1 MARFSGAIS
10 VITGAG
16 SGIGEAT
23 AKSLAKEGAT
33 VILVGRTLEKLER
46 VAADINE
53 QLEEKRAFPFACD
66 VTKESDVNNLADYI
80 VSDFGTLHILVNN
93 AGGSTNSTIQETSLS
108 TWEKMQNVNLNSV
121 FLVSKV
127 LGKVMID
134 SQDDDKRERTIIN
147 VSSLSGHKPG
157 AKFPH
162 YSAAKAA
169 VLNLTRALAFEYGRH
184 GIRVNSVSPGF
195 VETPLIG
202 DAMENERFMNAI
214 KKRTIMRRIGKPEEI
229 ASTITFLAS
238 SEASYITGADI
249 LVDGGYM
256 LM

>member
-1 MARFSGAIS
+1 MSRFSGAIA
-10 VITGAG
+10 VVTGAG

-23 AKSLAKEGAT
+23 AKRFAEEGAK

-46 VAADINE
+46 VAAEINE
-53 QLEEKRAFPFACD
+53 QDEKSAFPFVCD
-66 VTKESDVNNLADYI
+66 VTEEKDVNLLKDYI
-80 VSDFGTLHILVNN
+80 VNDFKNLHILVNN
-93 AGGSTNSTIQETSLS
+93 AGGMENSTIQETTYS
-108 TWEKMQNVNLNSV
+108 TWEQMQNVNLNSV

-127 LGKVMID
+127 LGKIMID
-134 SQDDDKRERTIIN
+134 HPNQENMDRTIIN

-162 YSAAKAA
+162 YSAAKAS
-169 VLNLTRALAFEYGRH
+169 VLNLTRALAFEYGRF

-214 KKRTIMRRIGKPEEI
+214 KKRIVMQRLAKPEEI
-229 ASTITFLAS
+229 ANTIAFLAS
-238 SEASYITGADI
+238 NEASYITGTDL
-249 LVDGGYM
+249 LVDGGY
-256 LM
+256 LLT